1 MDEEEKKY
9 NTNKTPKSQSHA
21 QYMKL
26 NEEEEDEIISE
37 GEKKDTY
44 DINTSDSNSDY
55 TMYVSKNGNKINL
68 SGKDLSTETAKILL
82 NNLAKKY
89 PNTTELDI
97 NNCNLEI
104 FPKILLNF
112 KKLTSFDLRNNNFID
127 FESLAEDLSSYNNLT
142 DLKVDLTDQN
152 QVLLILSQ
160 IPKLIFLNGKST
172 KEAVTIVD
180 IEEKDIQDISLQNEV
195 EIFNDIINKLNEREE
210 QLNNK
215 KNEQENNKD
224 KIQNTNSESSVSI
237 FSTEFQNKLYE
248 EAENIKN
255 NLNNNLPN
263 YMYANYV
270 IKSQLILKKML
281 ANKYLSFLD
290 KEDKHIG
297 KMIFDS
303 VFKTGERL
311 VELLNALYPKIEEKT
326 DSLRNQLEEAWK
338 IADEITDFEI
348 KYKQARKDKD
358 IMAANLD
365 LFKLKYKRLEEENN
379 VMTKKLMN
387 INKEIEK
394 KNSEDNIMNS
404 TLNKE
409 NMTFNKNSPE
419 SKKQQSSIS
428 LKEVE
433 KDSKIFLSKNIN
445 NSYYSL
451 SNNGNNSI
459 QNNNTSIRKNSDD
472 KNQYFRPKNKI
483 LSLKI
488 VKDIISEIYAS
499 KATFDKKCIESGKP
513 RETLEQHMYTFLNQK
528 YGLKN
533 LIIEWASSIIYAIKT
548 YSNED
553 AEVYLFGKILRNE
566 LDEESRFILIK
577 LQENISQLLEFYLK
591 SKNPLKSQSEIQK
604 SLNEKKN
611 GILTEEEWKG
621 IIFYLYN
628 EDEGNILEKKIISF
642 IQKNKLKNNESIPL
656 NTISEIMQTNSSGMN
671 TNYFQSGKSAR
682 YYDNTNINNSTTY
695 LETHGPKK
703 MTRREMFDLYQFT
716 EDLHIF
722 YKHFINVVGEYQIKL
737 REKYLKNFVKLFRK
751 HDTDLDGVLNENEF
765 INLIKDIPY
774 CQNNLDEFIFK
785 FLSIIDPFD
794 NKVFIFNDCVSLL
807 SLEIIEENIINN
819 NKEENI
825 DIINNNI
832 NNINNLDDE
841 IKDKEKNEVE
851 NGNKVNVIDN
861 NNSLNN
867 NNNKDENKMNIIQN
881 QVSLMDKICLKND

>member
-1 MDEEEKKY
+1 MDEDEKKY

-428 LKEVE
+428 LNEVA

-832 NNINNLDDE
+832 NNINNLDD
-841 IKDKEKNEVE
+841 
-851 NGNKVNVIDN
+851 
-861 NNSLNN
+861 
-867 NNNKDENKMNIIQN
+867 
-881 QVSLMDKICLKND
+881 

>member
-1 MDEEEKKY
+1 MDEDEKKY
-9 NTNKTPKSQSHA
+9 NTNKTPKSQGHA

-26 NEEEEDEIISE
+26 SEEEDEIISE

-55 TMYVSKNGNKINL
+55 AMYVSKNRNKINL

-82 NNLAKKY
+82 NNLTKKY

-97 NNCNLEI
+97 NNCNLEV

-127 FESLAEDLSSYNNLT
+127 FESLAEDLSTYNNLT

-180 IEEKDIQDISLQNEV
+180 LEEKDIQDISLQNEV
-195 EIFNDIINKLNEREE
+195 EIFNDIINKLNDREE

-281 ANKYLSFLD
+281 SNKYLSFLD

-297 KMIFDS
+297 KIIFDS

-365 LFKLKYKRLEEENN
+365 LFKLKYKRLEEENE

-387 INKEIEK
+387 INKEVEK
-394 KNSEDNIMNS
+394 KNNEDNLMNS
-404 TLNKE
+404 TFNKE

-428 LKEVE
+428 LKEFE
-433 KDSKIFLSKNIN
+433 KDSKIFFPKNIN

-451 SNNGNNSI
+451 SNNGNNSL
-459 QNNNTSIRKNSDD
+459 QNNNTSLRKNTDD

-483 LSLKI
+483 LSLKV
-488 VKDIISEIYAS
+488 VKDIISEIYTS
-499 KATFDKKCIESGKP
+499 KAIFDKKCIESGKP

-591 SKNPLKSQSEIQK
+591 SKNPLKSQLEIQK

-819 NKEENI
+819 NKEGNL

-832 NNINNLDDE
+832 NKNNLDGE
-841 IKDKEKNEVE
+841 IKDKDKNEVE
-851 NGNKVNVIDN
+851 DDNKDNVIVN
-861 NNSLNN
+861 NNVLN
-867 NNNKDENKMNIIQN
+867 NNNKDENKINVIQN

>member
-841 IKDKEKNEVE
+841 IKDKDKNEVE
-851 NGNKVNVIDN
+851 NGNKDNVIDN
-861 NNSLNN
+861 NNNLNN
-867 NNNKDENKMNIIQN
+867 NNNKDETNIIQN